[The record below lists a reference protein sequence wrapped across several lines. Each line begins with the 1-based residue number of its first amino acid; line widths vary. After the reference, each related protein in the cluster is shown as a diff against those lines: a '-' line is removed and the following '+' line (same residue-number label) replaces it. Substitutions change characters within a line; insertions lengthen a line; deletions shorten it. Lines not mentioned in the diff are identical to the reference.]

1 MSENKLFQVPDKNIN
16 DVDYNINLNFSID
29 HFVKVSIL
37 EKSTGALY
45 EGGESINSGIP
56 IHHFHIIFD
65 TKPNITKKDNIL
77 IINFQFF
84 GDIKTT
90 LVITNEDKME
100 IRKLGFQMEISN
112 KLIQQLIE
120 QMKNSLEENKT
131 IKNEIK
137 ELKIAKGII
146 PQYYISLKNDVEE
159 LKNVVEESKK
169 RINELLNEISLTKRI
184 AQELENSEI
193 IKALRQYAKFSIIQD
208 SESRTIPYVYQAFEF
223 PSLICNGDFY
233 AKYSGIVER
242 DGKVVLEKNCMTQII
257 EKQKKLE

>member
-100 IRKLGFQMEISN
+100 IRKLGF
-112 KLIQQLIE
+112 